1 MDIEIDNKL
10 EHFLS
15 EKENEVEQPN
25 QESIQPIQPIQPLPS
40 LTTDNYNLSNELNVI
55 CNSGNSSESP
65 ELPSN
70 HKVEVFGSVD
80 SFGSFEHNGYNF
92 SDDFIGHNDMEFDKT
107 LSSENSD
114 AALNMDGIGLND
126 TTTIKVDSEKTD
138 NFVAGTVS
146 LIDSVDNISVS
157 DDDRIDTGIDIK
169 ESKAKKQRLLNIK
182 TVDEIAYKFSL
193 NEKDTDNLK
202 KLNTSDAINVDFFLK
217 LREILKCVPV
227 KSKIMDEFNIRKSY
241 TGFHDWFDGERI
253 DLPNVGMN
261 SIAQNLGYSLMIVP
275 IKNDKIESKYKVAID
290 NLQMD
295 FLEEIDERIQCIVKE
310 EASKIK
316 PKKLDK
322 KQKSPAMVNSLDP
335 KDNSDIALGFT
346 DELPTVDDD
355 TINENAKYIDT
366 NEDIVE
372 RTTVLDDKISF
383 EFDPNNIVEVIDK
396 TSMEN
401 YEFNP
406 TMENMTPQQVED
418 DCSFKPVTT
427 TFNDVTNS
435 MMDDDYDDSLE
446 HTIIVEPK
454 KISESPISHTK

>member
-1 MDIEIDNKL
+1 
-10 EHFLS
+10 
-15 EKENEVEQPN
+15 
-25 QESIQPIQPIQPLPS
+25 
-40 LTTDNYNLSNELNVI
+40 
-55 CNSGNSSESP
+55 
-65 ELPSN
+65 
-70 HKVEVFGSVD
+70 
-80 SFGSFEHNGYNF
+80 
-92 SDDFIGHNDMEFDKT
+92 
-107 LSSENSD
+107 
-114 AALNMDGIGLND
+114 
-126 TTTIKVDSEKTD
+126 
-138 NFVAGTVS
+138 
-146 LIDSVDNISVS
+146 
-157 DDDRIDTGIDIK
+157 
-169 ESKAKKQRLLNIK
+169 
-182 TVDEIAYKFSL
+182 
-193 NEKDTDNLK
+193 
-202 KLNTSDAINVDFFLK
+202 
-217 LREILKCVPV
+217 
-227 KSKIMDEFNIRKSY
+227 
-241 TGFHDWFDGERI
+241 
-253 DLPNVGMN
+253 
-261 SIAQNLGYSLMIVP
+261 
-275 IKNDKIESKYKVAID
+275 
-290 NLQMD
+290 
-295 FLEEIDERIQCIVKE
+295 
-310 EASKIK
+310 
-316 PKKLDK
+316 
-322 KQKSPAMVNSLDP
+322 MVNSLDP